1 MNSFRNSAGLMRRV
15 LIVEDEP
22 INREM
27 LGNIIQQDY
36 EVSYAEDGRQ
46 ALDMLQAKDKK
57 CSLILLDLLMPKMDG
72 MTFLDRIRT
81 DEELRSIP
89 VIVVTSEEDAE
100 VECIRRGA
108 VDFIRK
114 PYDMPEVILARCRR
128 IVELS
133 EDKAVIRSAERD
145 TLTGLY
151 TKDFFYEYIR
161 QMEHYNSRRDMDAVV
176 INVERFHLI
185 NESYGRQGGNAV
197 LQRISEL
204 ITEQLNSCVGIACRV
219 EADTFFIYW
228 DHRDDYETL
237 VPEMQNGL
245 DHSDIARTRIRVGV
259 YKDVDKADI
268 EEIWFDHAKTA
279 CDRVRGN
286 YTHQLAMYDLMLH
299 KRTLYQERLIRDID
313 GAIIN
318 RDLVVFYQPKYMIR
332 GDRPVLCS
340 AEALIRWKHP
350 ELGMISPGDFVPL
363 FESNGLIQKLDEYV
377 WREAAAQIRKWREK
391 YNRTI
396 PVSVNVSRID
406 IYDPMLEEKLEELLE
421 RHQLSPEEIMLE
433 ITESAYADNAQ
444 CLIEVVERLRERG
457 FKIEMDDFGSGYSSL
472 NMITTI
478 PIDVLK
484 MDMKFIR
491 NMEKDEKSMKLV
503 ELVLDIAKFLKVPV
517 VAEGVETQSQ
527 LDKLKERGC
536 DIIQGYFFSKP
547 VPPEEFEVFIQ
558 NELNRNT

>member
-1 MNSFRNSAGLMRRV
+1 MNNFRNSAGLMRRV

-22 INREM
+22 INREL
-27 LGNIIQQDY
+27 LGNIMQQDY
-36 EVSYAEDGRQ
+36 EVSYAEDGKQ
-46 ALDMLQAKDKK
+46 ALDMLQAREKMF
-57 CSLILLDLLMPKMDG
+57 SLILLDLIMPRMDG
-72 MTFLDRIRT
+72 MTFLDHIRT

-100 VECIRRGA
+100 VESIRRGA

-161 QMEHYNSRRDMDAVV
+161 QMEHYNSRREMDAVV

-185 NESYGRQGGNAV
+185 NESFGRRGGNDV
-197 LQRISEL
+197 LQKIAEL
-204 ITEQLNSCVGIACRV
+204 ILECLAGTGIACRV
-219 EADTFFIYW
+219 EADTFYIYW
-228 DHRDDYETL
+228 DHRDDYESL
-237 VPEMQNGL
+237 VAEMQDRL
-245 DHSDIARTRIRVGV
+245 DRSDIARTRIRAGV
-259 YKDVDKADI
+259 YKYVDKADI
-268 EEIWFDHAKTA
+268 EEIWFDRAKTA
-279 CDRVRGN
+279 CDRVRGD
-286 YTHQLAMYDLMLH
+286 YTRQLAMYDSMLH
-299 KRTLYQERLIRDID
+299 KRALYQERLIRDID
-313 GAIIN
+313 DAIAN
-318 RDLVVFYQPKYMIR
+318 RNLVVFYQPKYMIR

-340 AEALIRWKHP
+340 AEALIRWRHP

-377 WREAAAQIRKWREK
+377 WKEAAAQIRKWREK
-391 YNRTI
+391 YGRTV

-406 IYDPMLEEKLEELLE
+406 IYDPRLEEKLEELLE
-421 RHQLSPEEIMLE
+421 RHQLSPGEILLE

-444 CLIEVVERLRERG
+444 CLIEVVERLREKG

-558 NELNRNT
+558 NEI